1 MLKVIE
7 KLKENWMAYER
18 CTSRFKVDAFLV
30 FIEVFKNYLK

>member
-18 CTSRFKVDAFLV
+18 CTSRFKVDAFFGV
-30 FIEVFKNYLK
+30 HRTF